1 MVIGLFFAPWGI
13 IIGPFVGAITGELI
27 NGKTNVQAI
36 RAGLGSFIGW
46 IINTACKLII
56 AGFFIYY
63 YFEALI
69 KVY

>member
-1 MVIGLFFAPWGI
+1 MRIRG
-13 IIGPFVGAITGELI
+13 IGPFIGAIVGELMD
-27 NGKTNVQAI
+27 GKTHIQAI

-46 IINTACKLII
+46 MINTASKLII